1 MSKAEIEPQR
11 ESEEPEPPFSSRHRI
26 CSPLGCGKPC
36 YGGNKEALA
45 WAVDVSGRS
54 ISFIGAAAFLAS
66 TLLRLAKEAA
76 GCETEAPEGET
87 QVPGCDGRIYGI
99 KPSSFLTTYTVVI
112 GLTSAALMPLMGSLV
127 DFTPHRRLLGRY
139 VSVVYCLLIFPQIFI
154 SENTWF
160 MVAILQIF
168 VAFVG
173 WAHTLLAYAYLP
185 ELTSDEKVLNKFI
198 SSFTMVQYGSMVM
211 FLVSI
216 VGISY
221 ATGVFDNDVVVA
233 RLGVSVSFI
242 LTSGSFAYSWTHF
255 DARPAANVL
264 PERASIWT
272 EGFKQLGRT
281 SKRIYK
287 EFPSLGWFYVAV
299 AAGDAAIQSLATIA
313 VTYQTDVMVLSS
325 LENGITILI
334 LLLASVPGGFVS
346 GWFVARFNNAKWSS
360 VVSSLILIFSTF
372 LASAILTGPGQQ
384 LRAYGVAAAWG
395 LGSGWK
401 SSSDKLMASALIPGG
416 QDTELMGVYLFAGQ
430 CVTWLPPLIFTGLNE
445 AGLSQRANIAL
456 LNIYF
461 FISVISYLRMG
472 RYDDALALAKANR
485 IECPPPANENHAI
498 EGALDSSNS
507 ATSQIEKSCQSD
519 VMQIDM

>member
-1 MSKAEIEPQR
+1 MSNAEIEPQTK
-11 ESEEPEPPFSSRHRI
+11 SEEPPCNSRHHC
-26 CSPLGCGKPC
+26 CSPLACGKSC

-76 GCETEAPEGET
+76 GCETEPPEGET
-87 QVPGCDGRIYGI
+87 QVPECDGRVYGI

-127 DFTPHRRLLGRY
+127 DFTPHRRLFGRY
-139 VSVVYCLLIFPQIFI
+139 VSVLYCLLMFPQIFI

-160 MVAILQIF
+160 MVAILQVF

-198 SSFTMVQYGSMVM
+198 SSFTMVQYGSMVV

-221 ATGVFDNDVVVA
+221 ATGVFDDDVVVA

-242 LTSGSFAYSWTHF
+242 LTSLSFAYSWIHF
-255 DARPAANVL
+255 DARPAARVL
-264 PERASIWT
+264 PEGASMWT

-281 SKRIYK
+281 SKRIHR
-287 EFPSLGWFYVAV
+287 EFSSLGWFYVAV

-334 LLLASVPGGFVS
+334 LLLASVPGGFLS
-346 GWFVARFNNAKWSS
+346 GWFVARYDNAKWSS
-360 VVSSLILIFSTF
+360 VVSSIILIFSTF
-372 LASAILTGPGQQ
+372 LASSILTGPGQQ

-401 SSSDKLMASALIPGG
+401 SSSDKLMSSALIPGG
-416 QDTELMGVYLFAGQ
+416 QDAELMGVYLFAGQ

-445 AGLSQRANIAL
+445 AGLSQRVNIAI

-461 FISVISYLRMG
+461 MISVLSYLRMG
-472 RYDDALALAKANR
+472 KYHDALALAKANR
-485 IECPPPANENHAI
+485 IECSPPVNESHSSEA
-498 EGALDSSNS
+498 ALESSNS
-507 ATSQIEKSCQSD
+507 AI
-519 VMQIDM
+519 